1 MVLLQVLD
9 YYPASYHLGE
19 ISGVIGFESNAM
31 LLKELAELEQK
42 QSELALSYSNN
53 LLDHISKLILE
64 THGLHTTH
72 IQEKG
77 DFLEQSFN
85 LLHEDDIVV
94 IGRVGE
100 KSAERNKPLGSNV
113 ENFIR
118 GANCTVMT
126 VGDSFKPPTRFIFAY
141 EYSPTCVKMMK
152 RIAQSDLLR
161 LLQCHLVYVGDHPE
175 ILREPEQYLKD
186 ANLDV
191 ITEYRYGD
199 VAENIL
205 EYQNEHGIQ
214 LIVLGAFSHS
224 KIHQFFLGSIAT
236 TIFRNAKVPLLVA
249 R

>member
-1 MVLLQVLD
+1 
-9 YYPASYHLGE
+9 
-19 ISGVIGFESNAM
+19 
-31 LLKELAELEQK
+31 
-42 QSELALSYSNN
+42 
-53 LLDHISKLILE
+53 
-64 THGLHTTH
+64 
-72 IQEKG
+72 
-77 DFLEQSFN
+77 
-85 LLHEDDIVV
+85 
-94 IGRVGE
+94 
-100 KSAERNKPLGSNV
+100 
-113 ENFIR
+113 
-118 GANCTVMT
+118 
-126 VGDSFKPPTRFIFAY
+126 
-141 EYSPTCVKMMK
+141 
-152 RIAQSDLLR
+152 
-161 LLQCHLVYVGDHPE
+161 LVYVGDHPE